1 MSASIATRT
10 SSTTGLVSVSRC
22 RPRTHHGWLVTSVR
36 RYCRNRVAVVAL
48 AVLLVIV
55 GASIAAPLIAPFE
68 PLQMQPSAAMSG
80 PSPEHLLGTD
90 RFGRDTFSRV
100 LYGGQLTLQ
109 VAFVSALFSA
119 TIGASLGLL
128 AGYRGGRVDDVIMRL
143 IDVLLAFPGIMLA
156 LAVVA
161 VLQPGLNSIVL
172 AVGISGIP
180 YFVRVTR
187 ASTTSAKHE
196 AYVEAARVCGAGG
209 FRIAAL
215 HILPN
220 VAAPM
225 LVLLTLSA
233 ANAVLTG
240 ASLSFLGLG
249 VQPPAPEWGAM
260 MNAGRD
266 FFQQAPW
273 LINGPGIALLVTVLA
288 ISTVGDALRDALD
301 PRLRAA

>member
-1 MSASIATRT
+1 MSTSLATRT
-10 SSTTGLVSVSRC
+10 SSTAGIVSVSRR
-22 RPRTHHGWLVTSVR
+22 RPRAHHGWIATSMR
-36 RYCRNRVAVVAL
+36 RYWRNRVGVVAL
-48 AVLLVIV
+48 VVLLVIV
-55 GASIAAPLIAPFE
+55 AASVAAPLIAPFE

-80 PSPEHLLGTD
+80 PSPEHWLGTD

-119 TIGASLGLL
+119 MIGVSLGLL

-143 IDVLLAFPGIMLA
+143 IDVLLAFPGMIVA

-161 VLQPGLNSIVL
+161 VLQPGLNSIIL

-187 ASTTSAKHE
+187 ASTISVRHE

-209 FRIAAL
+209 FRITML

-220 VAAPM
+220 VAAPI

-233 ANAVLTG
+233 AHAVLTS

-266 FFQQAPW
+266 FLRQAPW

-301 PRLRAA
+301 PRLKGA

>member
-1 MSASIATRT
+1 MSTSLATRT
-10 SSTTGLVSVSRC
+10 GSTAGVVSVARR
-22 RPRTHHGWLVTSVR
+22 RPRAHHGWLATSVH
-36 RYCRNRVAVVAL
+36 RYWRNRVGVVAL
-48 AVLLVIV
+48 VVLLVIV
-55 GASIAAPLIAPFE
+55 GASVAAPLIAPYE
-68 PLQMQPSAAMSG
+68 PLEMQPSAAMSG
-80 PSPEHLLGTD
+80 PSPAHWLGTD

-100 LYGGQLTLQ
+100 LFGGQLTLQ

-119 TIGASLGLL
+119 VIGVSLGIL
-128 AGYRGGRVDDVIMRL
+128 AGYRGGQVDEVISRL
-143 IDVLLAFPGIMLA
+143 IDVLSAFPGIMLA

-161 VLQPGLNSIVL
+161 VLQPGFKSIML

-187 ASTTSAKHE
+187 ATTLSVKNE
-196 AYVEAARVCGAGG
+196 AYVEAARVCGASG
-209 FRIAAL
+209 FRIVVL

-220 VAAPM
+220 MAASIV
-225 LVLLTLSA
+225 VLLTLSA

-266 FFQQAPW
+266 FLRQAPW
-273 LINGPGIALLVTVLA
+273 LINGPGFALMVTVLA
-288 ISTVGDALRDALD
+288 ISTVGDAVRDALD
-301 PRLRAA
+301 PRLSEA